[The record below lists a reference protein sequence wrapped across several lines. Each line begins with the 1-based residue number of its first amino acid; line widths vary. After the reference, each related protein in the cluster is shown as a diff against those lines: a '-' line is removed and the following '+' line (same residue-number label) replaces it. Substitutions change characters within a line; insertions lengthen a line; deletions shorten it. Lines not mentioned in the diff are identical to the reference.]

1 MNYVDQFFR
10 WNCKDD
16 IMRVIPNFGS
26 KPMKEITEAMA
37 IRNMV
42 SEIVIKEKNKMKYG
56 IIDLCAGVGLAGI
69 FCVYT
74 LPVTEVIGIDI
85 KKRAKN
91 DYSKIKRYG
100 FFEIN
105 IYNNSFINIS
115 IPIILVSVHPCKKLA
130 EKVIDIYC
138 KNDNIEYLF
147 LMPCCNDNS
156 KSYDSFIESKLGK
169 YVDWCYYLKERII
182 NNSKS
187 IIKIKEDIK
196 IMSPKN
202 IIISARKEKIKI

>member
-16 IMRVIPNFGS
+16 IMKAVPNFGS

-42 SEIVIKEKNKMKYG
+42 SEIVLKEKNKMKYD
-56 IIDLCAGVGLAGI
+56 IMDLCAGVGLAGI

-74 LPVTEVIGIDI
+74 LPVGVAIGIDI

-91 DYSKIKRYG
+91 DYSKIKKYT
-100 FFEIN
+100 FFEYN
-105 IYNNSFINIS
+105 IYDLSFDNTF
-115 IPIILVSVHPCKKLA
+115 PTILISVHPCKKLA

-138 KNDNIEYLF
+138 ENDNIEYLF
-147 LMPCCNDNS
+147 LMPCCGDGDMHD
-156 KSYDSFIESKLGK
+156 YFIESKLGK
-169 YVDWCYYLKERII
+169 YVGWCYYLKERIM

-187 IIKIKEDIK
+187 IIKIKKDTK

-202 IIISARKEKIKI
+202 IIISARKDG

>member
-16 IMRVIPNFGS
+16 IMKAVPNFGS

-42 SEIVIKEKNKMKYG
+42 SEIVIKEKNKMKYS

-74 LPVTEVIGIDI
+74 LPVMEVIGID
-85 KKRAKN
+85 KQKRIKN
-91 DYSKIKRYG
+91 DYLKIKRYG

-115 IPIILVSVHPCKKLA
+115 IPTILVSVHPCKKLA

-138 KNDNIEYLF
+138 ENDNIEYLF
-147 LMPCCNDNS
+147 LMPCCGGGDVH
-156 KSYDSFIESKLGK
+156 DSFIENKLGK